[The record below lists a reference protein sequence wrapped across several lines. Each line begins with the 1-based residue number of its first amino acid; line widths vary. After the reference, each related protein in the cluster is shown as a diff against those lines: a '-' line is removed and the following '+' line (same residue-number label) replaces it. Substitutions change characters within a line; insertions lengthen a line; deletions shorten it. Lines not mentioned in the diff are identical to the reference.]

1 MLACVVGN
9 DEMAAGCY
17 LLYIAGMLTAVD
29 TRQERLFLRRGIV
42 FASLLV
48 LAYGLALRHN
58 AMPAVFVLACWGM
71 WKIEVQK
78 KWTFVSAGVGL
89 VLVSLVMNGLL
100 TYHVLRAEASYPLSS
115 PLVDDIVNLSILEGK
130 WHPVVKEFHEGA
142 LELPHE
148 RCVFAPESGNWNS
161 PMNPYA
167 LYPDVELRR
176 RDYELLKKAWWEMV
190 QQYPERYLLTKAFFF
205 HQFLFEGRVIPWL
218 CKKFGESYPH
228 IRIHMEQESSRWR
241 AWVNREFLVMSLI
254 PLMSYLLTFVKKS
267 GQKCV

>member
-17 LLYIAGMLTAVD
+17 LLYIAGML
-29 TRQERLFLRRGIV
+29 
-42 FASLLV
+42 
-48 LAYGLALRHN
+48 AYGLALRHN
-58 AMPAVFVLACWGM
+58 ALPAVFVLACWCM
-71 WKIEVQK
+71 WKIGVQK

-89 VLVSLVMNGLL
+89 VLVSLALNSLL
-100 TYHVLRAEASYPLSS
+100 TYHVLRAEASYPLRS

-167 LYPDVELRR
+167 FV
-176 RDYELLKKAWWEMV
+176 
-190 QQYPERYLLTKAFFF
+190 
-205 HQFLFEGRVIPWL
+205 
-218 CKKFGESYPH
+218 
-228 IRIHMEQESSRWR
+228 SRCGV
-241 AWVNREFLVMSLI
+241 APAGL
-254 PLMSYLLTFVKKS
+254 
-267 GQKCV
+267 